1 MATVVLIE
9 DEVVLRE
16 LVERELT
23 AVGHRVLAASDGQKG
38 WDLLIQEV
46 PDVILLDLMMPNMN
60 GYEVLERLK
69 EDEALKNVPCVVI
82 SNSGQVADLNRA
94 FELGAADVLIKTDF
108 DAKQLVE
115 KIDLL
120 LAKRAQKAS

>member
-9 DEVVLRE
+9 DEAVLRQ

-23 AVGHRVLAASDGQKG
+23 AVGHRVLSAADGQKG
-38 WDLLIQEV
+38 WDILSREV

-60 GYEVLERLK
+60 GYEVLEN
-69 EDEALKNVPCVVI
+69 LKNDERLHHVPCVVI

-94 FELGAADVLIKTDF
+94 FELGASDVLIKTDF

-115 KIDLL
+115 KIDQLL
-120 LAKRAQKAS
+120 EKRAASLL